1 MFLAGA
7 IALGFALIRIVAFIV
22 KRRPTLFV
30 FTNTRL
36 YFSHLHR
43 PIEALILAGCVAVG
57 VSQIR
62 FPKEIVI
69 ILDYAVHLWIIAALG
84 WLLLKI
90 ADAIRDT
97 ILGRYD
103 ISAKDNL
110 AARRVHTQ
118 LKLIHHVVAALVV
131 IFTIAFMLLLL
142 PKVKQIGVGLVA
154 SAGVAGIILG
164 FAAQKLLGNV
174 MAGIQLAFAQP
185 IRLEDA
191 VIVENEFGWIE
202 DISLLYVIVRL
213 WDLRRMVL
221 PVSYFIEKPFQN
233 WTRVSANLLGT
244 VCINVDYSV
253 PVDEVRNEL
262 TRILTAN
269 PDWDKKAN
277 VLQVTNTD
285 NRSVELRALMSA
297 ADSSLLW
304 NLRCDV
310 REKLLQFLQRTYPG
324 SLPQIRMNMLGQ
336 EKWLPSTLEN
346 PKSIAILNQKKR
358 LCL

>member
-1 MFLAGA
+1 MFIAGA
-7 IALGFALIRIVAFIV
+7 IALGLAIINIVAFII
-22 KRRPTLFV
+22 KRRTTLFV
-30 FTNTRL
+30 FTNTRF

-57 VSQIR
+57 ISQVR
-62 FPKEIVI
+62 FPKEIII

-90 ADAIRDT
+90 ADAIRDG

-103 ISAKDNL
+103 LSAKDNL
-110 AARRVHTQ
+110 AARRIHTQ
-118 LKLIHHVVAALVV
+118 LGIIHHVVVALV
-131 IFTIAFMLLLL
+131 ILFTIAFMLLLL
-142 PKVKQIGVGLVA
+142 PKVKQIGAGLVA
-154 SAGVAGIILG
+154 SAGIAGIVLG
-164 FAAQKLLGNV
+164 LAAQKILGNI

-185 IRLEDA
+185 IRIEDV

-202 DISLLYVIVRL
+202 EISLLYVIVRL

-233 WTRVSANLLGT
+233 WTRVSADLLGT
-244 VCINVDYSV
+244 VYLSVDYSV

-297 ADSSLLW
+297 SNSSLLW

-310 REKLLQFLQRTYPG
+310 REKLLQFLQRTYPEG
-324 SLPQIRMNMLGQ
+324 LPQIRMNMVGQ
-336 EKWLPSTLEN
+336 EKLLPSKT
-346 PKSIAILNQKKR
+346 AIGNLDNRSPAK
-358 LCL
+358 

>member
-1 MFLAGA
+1 MFIAGA
-7 IALGFALIRIVAFIV
+7 IALGLALIRIIAFII
-22 KRRPTLFV
+22 KSRPTLFV
-30 FTNTRL
+30 FINTRF

-43 PIEALILAGCVAVG
+43 PIEALILAGCVGVG
-57 VSQIR
+57 VSQVR
-62 FPKEIVI
+62 FPKEIII
-69 ILDYAVHLWIIAALG
+69 ILDYAVHLSITAALG

-90 ADAIRDT
+90 ADAIRDG

-110 AARRVHTQ
+110 AARRIHTQ

-213 WDLRRMVL
+213 WDLRRLVL

-244 VCINVDYSV
+244 VFLYVDYSV
-253 PVDEVRNEL
+253 PIDEVRNEL

-310 REKLLQFLQRTYPG
+310 REKLLQFLQRNYPG
-324 SLPQIRMNMLGQ
+324 SLPQIRMNILDQ
-336 EKWLPSTLEN
+336 EKLLPSKMAIGNLE
-346 PKSIAILNQKKR
+346 KR
-358 LCL
+358 SPAK